1 MTTIITIAS
10 SKGGTGKTT
19 TSISLA
25 AGLANFEPA
34 LLVDLDDQG
43 HCSLGFGLPVRSG
56 LYDWIAEGLPLSDCL
71 LTGRP
76 PSLRILPGDSRSKMV
91 QRLIETDVDF
101 INFVGR
107 LHHIAG
113 YEFVVIDTNPSGG
126 LTEAALAAADIVI
139 VPFRPEAFAIDGLFT
154 SLQLTMELAPAAT
167 VLALPVAFDVRLREH
182 RDNMER
188 VRSHMNGS
196 GDIMQ
201 QSAIRHRVAVME
213 AQASGQ
219 TIWEYGGPKGPQGI
233 RDVRSDYSQLVSHVL
248 VLAGRQVAEEQ
259 IEEGLGT

>member
-1 MTTIITIAS
+1 MTTIVTVAS

-19 TSISLA
+19 SAVTLA
-25 AGLANFEPA
+25 SGLANFEPT
-34 LLVDLDDQG
+34 LLIDCDDQG
-43 HCSLGFGLPVRSG
+43 HCGLSFGLPVRSG
-56 LYDWIAEGLPLSDCL
+56 LYDWVVEGLPLQDCL

-107 LHHIAG
+107 LHHITG
-113 YEFVVIDTNPSGG
+113 YEFIVVDTNPSGV
-126 LTEAALAAADIVI
+126 LTEAALAAADIVV

-154 SLQLTMELAPAAT
+154 SLQLTQELAPAAT
-167 VLALPVAFDVRLREH
+167 VLALPVAFDVRLHEH

-188 VRSHMNGS
+188 IRSAG
-196 GDIMQ
+196 IVA

-213 AQASGQ
+213 AQAAGQ
-219 TIWEYGGPKGPQGI
+219 TVWEYGGVKGSQGI

-248 VLAGRQVAEEQ
+248 ELAGRQVAEEQ
-259 IEEGLGT
+259 IEEGLRS